1 MGKMPGD
8 QWQRFANLRALYAWM
23 WSHPGKQLPVPPLL
37 ADPGEALGIASR
49 AADQAAAA
57 GAMGFQII

>member
-1 MGKMPGD
+1 MARGLAHVHG
-8 QWQRFANLRALYAWM
+8 LRAQVARHLAVA
-23 WSHPGKQLPVPPLL
+23 QAVPPLL